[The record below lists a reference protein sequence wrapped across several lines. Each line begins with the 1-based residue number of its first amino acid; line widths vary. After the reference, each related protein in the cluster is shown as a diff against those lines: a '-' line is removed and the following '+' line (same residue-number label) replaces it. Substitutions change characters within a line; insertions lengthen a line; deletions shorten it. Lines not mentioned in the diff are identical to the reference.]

1 MKSNNV
7 IKKIKDVLNLN
18 EEVKLEQAKLDNGTV
33 IEADAFESGNEV
45 FIVTED
51 EKVALPIGE
60 YALEDGKIL
69 VVAEEGLISEIKD
82 DEAEE
87 EPNEALKDAADD
99 LAKEVQEVEAKEEEK
114 EEMGYAT
121 KEELAEVKSMIEEI
135 KAMLEPKEDLSADD
149 LGNLLTEELAK
160 HEKVELNE
168 IPVEVQAELN
178 EPSAEPIVSNPE
190 VHKTISKFSV
200 SKNRKSTT
208 IDRVMSRLN
217 N

>member
-7 IKKIKDVLNLN
+7 IEKIKDVLNLN

-33 IEADAFESGNEV
+33 IEADSFESGVEV

-51 EKVALPIGE
+51 EKVALPVGE

-69 VVAEEGLISEIKD
+69 VVAEEGVISEIKEE
-82 DEAEE
+82 EAEAETE
-87 EPNEALKDAADD
+87 EVE
-99 LAKEVQEVEAKEEEK
+99 EVEASEE

-121 KEELAEVKSMIEEI
+121 KEELAEVKGMIEEI
-135 KAMLEPKEDLSADD
+135 KAMLEPKEDLSED

>member
-7 IKKIKDVLNLN
+7 IEKIKDVLNLN

-51 EKVALPIGE
+51 EKVALPVGE

-69 VVAEEGLISEIKD
+69 VVAEEGIIAEIKD
-82 DEAEE
+82 AEAEE
-87 EPNEALKDAADD
+87 ETE
-99 LAKEVQEVEAKEEEK
+99 EVEEVEAKEE

-135 KAMLEPKEDLSADD
+135 KAMLEPKEDLSSDD

-208 IDRVMSRLN
+208 IDRVMAKLN

>member
-1 MKSNNV
+1 MKSNKV
-7 IKKIKDVLNLN
+7 IEKIKDVLNLN

-33 IEADAFESGNEV
+33 IEADSFESGVEV

-51 EKVALPIGE
+51 EKVALPVGDYI
-60 YALEDGKIL
+60 LEDGKIL
-69 VVAEEGLISEIKD
+69 VVAEEGLIAEIKD
-82 DEAEE
+82 AEAEE
-87 EPNEALKDAADD
+87 ETEE
-99 LAKEVQEVEAKEEEK
+99 EVEEVEAAEEE
-114 EEMGYAT
+114 EESLGYAT
-121 KEELAEVKSMIEEI
+121 KEELAEVKDMIEEI
-135 KAMLEPKEDLSADD
+135 KAMLEPKEDLSED

-160 HEKVELNE
+160 HERVELNE
-168 IPVEVQAELN
+168 VPVEVQAELN

-190 VHKTISKFSV
+190 VNKAISKFSV

>member
-7 IKKIKDVLNLN
+7 IEKIKDVLNLN

-33 IEADAFESGNEV
+33 IEADAFESGKEV

-51 EKVALPIGE
+51 EKVALPIGG

-82 DEAEE
+82 AEAEE
-87 EPNEALKDAADD
+87 ETEE
-99 LAKEVQEVEAKEEEK
+99 EVEEIEAKEEEK

-121 KEELAEVKSMIEEI
+121 KEELAEVKDMIEEI

>member
-7 IKKIKDVLNLN
+7 IEKIKDVLNLN
-18 EEVKLEQAKLDNGTV
+18 EEVKLEQAKLDNGTI
-33 IEADAFESGNEV
+33 IEADTFESGVEV

-51 EKVALPIGE
+51 EKVALPVGE

-69 VVAEEGLISEIKD
+69 VVTEDGLIAEIKD
-82 DEAEE
+82 AEAEE
-87 EPNEALKDAADD
+87 ETE
-99 LAKEVQEVEAKEEEK
+99 EVEEVEAKEEEK

-121 KEELAEVKSMIEEI
+121 KEELAEVKDMIEEI
-135 KAMLEPKEDLSADD
+135 KAMLEPKEDLSSDD

-160 HEKVELNE
+160 HERVELNE

>member
-1 MKSNNV
+1 MKSNKV
-7 IKKIKDVLNLN
+7 IEKIKDVLNLN

-33 IEADAFESGNEV
+33 IEADAFESGVEV

-51 EKVALPIGE
+51 EKVALPVGE

-69 VVAEEGLISEIKD
+69 VVAEEGVISEIKEA
-82 DEAEE
+82 EAEE
-87 EPNEALKDAADD
+87 EAE
-99 LAKEVQEVEAKEEEK
+99 EVEEIEAAEEEEK
-114 EEMGYAT
+114 ESLGYAT
-121 KEELAEVKSMIEEI
+121 KEELAEVKGMIEEI
-135 KAMLEPKEDLSADD
+135 KAMLEPKEDLSED

-168 IPVEVQAELN
+168 VPEEVQAELN

-190 VHKTISKFSV
+190 GNKAISKFSV

-208 IDRVMSRLN
+208 IDRVMARLN

>member
-1 MKSNNV
+1 MKSNKV
-7 IKKIKDVLNLN
+7 IEKIKDVLNLN

-33 IEADAFESGNEV
+33 IEADSFESGVEV

-51 EKVALPIGE
+51 EKVALPIGG
-60 YALEDGKIL
+60 YTLEDGKLL
-69 VVAEEGLISEIKD
+69 VVAEEGVIAEIKD
-82 DEAEE
+82 AEAEE
-87 EPNEALKDAADD
+87 ETEE
-99 LAKEVQEVEAKEEEK
+99 EVEEVEAAEEE
-114 EEMGYAT
+114 EESLGYAT
-121 KEELAEVKSMIEEI
+121 KEELAEVKDMIEEI
-135 KAMLEPKEDLSADD
+135 KAMLEPKEDLSED

-168 IPVEVQAELN
+168 VPVEVQAELN

-190 VHKTISKFSV
+190 VNKAISKFSV

>member
-7 IKKIKDVLNLN
+7 IEKIKDVLNLN

-33 IEADAFESGNEV
+33 IEADSFESGVEV

-51 EKVALPIGE
+51 EKVALPVGE
-60 YALEDGKIL
+60 YDLEDGKIL
-69 VVAEEGLISEIKD
+69 VVVEDGLISEIKD
-82 DEAEE
+82 AETE
-87 EPNEALKDAADD
+87 EVEET
-99 LAKEVQEVEAKEEEK
+99 EVEEVEEVEASEEESL
-114 EEMGYAT
+114 GYAT

-135 KAMLEPKEDLSADD
+135 KAMLEPKEDLSED

-168 IPVEVQAELN
+168 VPEEVQAELN

-190 VHKTISKFSV
+190 GNKAISKFSV

-208 IDRVMSRLN
+208 IDRVMARLN

>member
-7 IKKIKDVLNLN
+7 IEKIKDVLNLN

-33 IEADAFESGNEV
+33 IEADSFESGVEV

-51 EKVALPIGE
+51 EKVALPVGE
-60 YALEDGKIL
+60 YTLEDGKIL

-82 DEAEE
+82 AEAEE
-87 EPNEALKDAADD
+87 VE
-99 LAKEVQEVEAKEEEK
+99 EVEEVEAAEEE
-114 EEMGYAT
+114 ESLGYAT
-121 KEELAEVKSMIEEI
+121 KEELAEVKDMIEEI
-135 KAMLEPKEDLSADD
+135 KAMLEPKEDLSED

-168 IPVEVQAELN
+168 VPEEVQAELN

-190 VHKTISKFSV
+190 VNKAISKFSV

-208 IDRVMSRLN
+208 IDRVMAKLN

>member
-1 MKSNNV
+1 MKSNKV
-7 IKKIKDVLNLN
+7 IEKIKDVLNLN

-33 IEADAFESGNEV
+33 IEADSFESGVEV

-60 YALEDGKIL
+60 YVLEDGKIL

-82 DEAEE
+82 AEAEE
-87 EPNEALKDAADD
+87 VE
-99 LAKEVQEVEAKEEEK
+99 EVEEVEAAEEE
-114 EEMGYAT
+114 EESLGYAT
-121 KEELAEVKSMIEEI
+121 KEELAEVKDMIEEI
-135 KAMLEPKEDLSADD
+135 KAMLEPKEDLSED

-168 IPVEVQAELN
+168 VPEEVQAELN

-190 VHKTISKFSV
+190 VNKAISKFSV

-208 IDRVMSRLN
+208 IDRVMAKLN

>member
-7 IKKIKDVLNLN
+7 IEKIKDVLNLN

-33 IEADAFESGNEV
+33 IEAGAFESGNEV

-69 VVAEEGLISEIKD
+69 VVAEEGIISEIKD
-82 DEAEE
+82 AEAEE
-87 EPNEALKDAADD
+87 ETEE
-99 LAKEVQEVEAKEEEK
+99 EVEEVEAKEE

>member
-7 IKKIKDVLNLN
+7 IEKIKDVLNLN

-33 IEADAFESGNEV
+33 IEADSFESGVEV

-51 EKVALPIGE
+51 EKVALPVGE
-60 YALEDGKIL
+60 YILEDGKIL
-69 VVAEEGLISEIKD
+69 VVAEEGVISEIKD
-82 DEAEE
+82 AEAEE
-87 EPNEALKDAADD
+87 ETEE
-99 LAKEVQEVEAKEEEK
+99 EVEEVEAAEEEEEK
-114 EEMGYAT
+114 ESLGYAT
-121 KEELAEVKSMIEEI
+121 KEELAEVKDMIEEI
-135 KAMLEPKEDLSADD
+135 KAMLEPKEDLSED

-168 IPVEVQAELN
+168 VPVEVQAELN

-190 VHKTISKFSV
+190 VNKAISKFSV

>member
-7 IKKIKDVLNLN
+7 IEKIKDVLNLN

-33 IEADAFESGNEV
+33 IEADSFESGVEV

-51 EKVALPIGE
+51 EKVALPVGDYI
-60 YALEDGKIL
+60 LEDGKIL
-69 VVAEEGLISEIKD
+69 VVAEEGLIAEIKD
-82 DEAEE
+82 AEAEE
-87 EPNEALKDAADD
+87 ETEEE
-99 LAKEVQEVEAKEEEK
+99 EVEVEAAEEEK
-114 EEMGYAT
+114 ESLGYAT
-121 KEELAEVKSMIEEI
+121 KEELAEVKDMIEEI
-135 KAMLEPKEDLSADD
+135 KAMLEPKEDLSED

-168 IPVEVQAELN
+168 VPVEVQAELN

-190 VHKTISKFSV
+190 VNKAISKFSV

-208 IDRVMSRLN
+208 IDRVMARLN

>member
-1 MKSNNV
+1 MKSNKV
-7 IKKIKDVLNLN
+7 IEKIKDVLNLN

-33 IEADAFESGNEV
+33 IEADEFESGNEV

-60 YALEDGKIL
+60 YSLEDGKIL

-82 DEAEE
+82 AEAEE
-87 EPNEALKDAADD
+87 ETEEEA
-99 LAKEVQEVEAKEEEK
+99 EEVEAKEEEK

-121 KEELAEVKSMIEEI
+121 KEELAEVKDMIEEI
-135 KAMLEPKEDLSADD
+135 KAMLEPKEDLSSDD

-160 HEKVELNE
+160 HERVELNE

>member
-7 IKKIKDVLNLN
+7 IEKIKDVLNLN

-33 IEADAFESGNEV
+33 IEADAFESGKEV

-82 DEAEE
+82 AEAEE
-87 EPNEALKDAADD
+87 ETE
-99 LAKEVQEVEAKEEEK
+99 EVEEVEAKEEEK

-121 KEELAEVKSMIEEI
+121 KEELAEVKDMIEEI

-190 VHKTISKFSV
+190 VHKTISKFNV

>member
-7 IKKIKDVLNLN
+7 IEKIKDVLNLN

-33 IEADAFESGNEV
+33 IEADSFESGVEV

-69 VVAEEGLISEIKD
+69 VVAEEGLIAEIKEE
-82 DEAEE
+82 EAEE
-87 EPNEALKDAADD
+87 EVEETEEE
-99 LAKEVQEVEAKEEEK
+99 EVEVEAAEEE
-114 EEMGYAT
+114 EESLGYAT
-121 KEELAEVKSMIEEI
+121 KEELAEVKDMIEEI
-135 KAMLEPKEDLSADD
+135 KAMLEPKEDLSED

-168 IPVEVQAELN
+168 VPVEVQAELN

-190 VHKTISKFSV
+190 GNKAISKFSV

-208 IDRVMSRLN
+208 IDRVMARLN

>member
-1 MKSNNV
+1 V
-7 IKKIKDVLNLN
+7 IEKIKDVLNLN

-33 IEADAFESGNEV
+33 IEADSFESGVEV

-51 EKVALPIGE
+51 EKVALPVGDYI
-60 YALEDGKIL
+60 LEDGKIL
-69 VVAEEGLISEIKD
+69 VVAEEGLIAEIKD
-82 DEAEE
+82 AEAEE
-87 EPNEALKDAADD
+87 ETEE
-99 LAKEVQEVEAKEEEK
+99 EVEEVEAAEEE
-114 EEMGYAT
+114 EESLGYAT
-121 KEELAEVKSMIEEI
+121 KEELAEVKDMIEEI
-135 KAMLEPKEDLSADD
+135 KAMLEPKEDLSED

-168 IPVEVQAELN
+168 VPVEVQAELN

-190 VHKTISKFSV
+190 VNKAISKFSV

>member
-1 MKSNNV
+1 MKSNSV
-7 IKKIKDVLNLN
+7 IEKIKDVLNLN

-33 IEADAFESGNEV
+33 IEADAFESGVEV

-51 EKVALPIGE
+51 EKVALPVGE
-60 YALEDGKIL
+60 YALEDDKLL
-69 VVAEEGLISEIKD
+69 VVTEEGIISEIK
-82 DEAEE
+82 EAEE
-87 EPNEALKDAADD
+87 ETE
-99 LAKEVQEVEAKEEEK
+99 EVEEVEAQE

-178 EPSAEPIVSNPE
+178 QPSAEPIVSNPE

>member
-7 IKKIKDVLNLN
+7 IEKIKDVLNLN

-33 IEADAFESGNEV
+33 IEADSFESGVEV

-51 EKVALPIGE
+51 EKVALPIGD
-60 YALEDGKIL
+60 YILEDGKIL
-69 VVAEEGLISEIKD
+69 VVAEEGVISEIKD
-82 DEAEE
+82 AEAEE
-87 EPNEALKDAADD
+87 ETEE
-99 LAKEVQEVEAKEEEK
+99 EVEEVEAAEEEEEK
-114 EEMGYAT
+114 ESLGYAT
-121 KEELAEVKSMIEEI
+121 KEELAEVKDMIEEI
-135 KAMLEPKEDLSADD
+135 KAMLEPKEDLSED

-168 IPVEVQAELN
+168 VPVEVQAELN

-190 VHKTISKFSV
+190 VNKAISKFSV

>member
-7 IKKIKDVLNLN
+7 IEKIKDVLNLN
-18 EEVKLEQAKLDNGTV
+18 EEVKLEQAKLDNGTI
-33 IEADAFESGNEV
+33 IEADTFESGVEV

-51 EKVALPIGE
+51 EKVALPVGE

-69 VVAEEGLISEIKD
+69 VVTEDGIIAEIKD
-82 DEAEE
+82 AEAEE
-87 EPNEALKDAADD
+87 EAE
-99 LAKEVQEVEAKEEEK
+99 EVEAKEE

-160 HEKVELNE
+160 HERVELNE
-168 IPVEVQAELN
+168 IPAEVQAELN
-178 EPSAEPIVSNPE
+178 QPSAEPIVSNPE
-190 VHKTISKFSV
+190 VKKTISKFSV

>member
-7 IKKIKDVLNLN
+7 IEKIKDVLNLN

-69 VVAEEGLISEIKD
+69 VVTEEGLISEIKD
-82 DEAEE
+82 AEAEE
-87 EPNEALKDAADD
+87 ETEE
-99 LAKEVQEVEAKEEEK
+99 EVEEVEAKEEEK

>member
-7 IKKIKDVLNLN
+7 IEKIKDVLNLN

-33 IEADAFESGNEV
+33 IEADAFESGKEV

-82 DEAEE
+82 AEAEE
-87 EPNEALKDAADD
+87 ETEE
-99 LAKEVQEVEAKEEEK
+99 EVEEVEAKEEEK
-114 EEMGYAT
+114 EQMGYAT
-121 KEELAEVKSMIEEI
+121 KEELAEVKDMIEEI
-135 KAMLEPKEDLSADD
+135 KAMLEPKEDLSED

-168 IPVEVQAELN
+168 VPVEVQAELN

-200 SKNRKSTT
+200 SKNRKRST
-208 IDRVMSRLN
+208 IDRVMERLN

>member
-7 IKKIKDVLNLN
+7 IEKIKDVLNLN

-33 IEADAFESGNEV
+33 IEADTFESGVEV

-51 EKVALPIGE
+51 EKVALPVGE
-60 YALEDGKIL
+60 YALEDGKLL
-69 VVAEEGLISEIKD
+69 VVAEEGIISEIKD
-82 DEAEE
+82 AEAEE
-87 EPNEALKDAADD
+87 ETEE
-99 LAKEVQEVEAKEEEK
+99 EVEEVEAQE

-121 KEELAEVKSMIEEI
+121 KEELAEVKGMIEEI

>member
-7 IKKIKDVLNLN
+7 IEKIKDVLNLN

-33 IEADAFESGNEV
+33 IEADSFESGVEV

-60 YALEDGKIL
+60 YTLEDGKIL
-69 VVAEEGLISEIKD
+69 VVAEEGVISEIKD
-82 DEAEE
+82 AEAEE
-87 EPNEALKDAADD
+87 VE
-99 LAKEVQEVEAKEEEK
+99 EVEEVEAAEEE
-114 EEMGYAT
+114 ESLGYAT
-121 KEELAEVKSMIEEI
+121 KEELAEVKDMIEEI
-135 KAMLEPKEDLSADD
+135 KAMLEPKEDLSED

-160 HEKVELNE
+160 HERVELNE
-168 IPVEVQAELN
+168 VPVEVQAELN

-190 VHKTISKFSV
+190 VNKAISKFSV

-208 IDRVMSRLN
+208 IDRVMARLN

>member
-1 MKSNNV
+1 V
-7 IKKIKDVLNLN
+7 IEKIKDVLNLN

-33 IEADAFESGNEV
+33 IEADSFESGVEV

-51 EKVALPIGE
+51 EKVALPIGG
-60 YALEDGKIL
+60 YTLEDGKLL
-69 VVAEEGLISEIKD
+69 VVAEEGVIAEIKD
-82 DEAEE
+82 AEAEE
-87 EPNEALKDAADD
+87 ETEE
-99 LAKEVQEVEAKEEEK
+99 EVEEVEAAEEE
-114 EEMGYAT
+114 EESLGYAT
-121 KEELAEVKSMIEEI
+121 KEELAEVKDMIEEI
-135 KAMLEPKEDLSADD
+135 KAMLEPKEDLSED

-168 IPVEVQAELN
+168 VPVEVQAELN

-190 VHKTISKFSV
+190 VNKAISKFSV

-208 IDRVMSRLN
+208 IDRVMARLN

>member
-7 IKKIKDVLNLN
+7 IEKIKDVLNLN

-33 IEADAFESGNEV
+33 IEADAFESGVEV

-51 EKVALPIGE
+51 EKVALPVGE
-60 YALEDGKIL
+60 YALEDGKLL
-69 VVAEEGLISEIKD
+69 VVAEEGIISEIKD
-82 DEAEE
+82 AEAEE
-87 EPNEALKDAADD
+87 ETE
-99 LAKEVQEVEAKEEEK
+99 EVEEVEAQE

>member
-7 IKKIKDVLNLN
+7 IEKIKDVLNLN

-51 EKVALPIGE
+51 EKVALPVGE

-69 VVAEEGLISEIKD
+69 VVTEDGIIAEIKD
-82 DEAEE
+82 AEAEE
-87 EPNEALKDAADD
+87 ETE
-99 LAKEVQEVEAKEEEK
+99 EVEEVEAKEEEK

>member
-1 MKSNNV
+1 MKSNKV
-7 IKKIKDVLNLN
+7 IEQIKNVLNLN

-33 IEADAFESGNEV
+33 IEADAFESGVEV

-51 EKVALPIGE
+51 EKVALPVGD

-69 VVAEEGLISEIKD
+69 VVAEEGIISEIKD
-82 DEAEE
+82 AEVEE
-87 EPNEALKDAADD
+87 ETE
-99 LAKEVQEVEAKEEEK
+99 EVEEVEAAKEEE
-114 EEMGYAT
+114 MAYAT

-160 HEKVELNE
+160 HERVELNE

-190 VHKTISKFSV
+190 VNKTISKFSV
-200 SKNRKSTT
+200 SKNRKRTT
-208 IDRVMSRLN
+208 IDRVMAKLN

>member
-1 MKSNNV
+1 MKSNKV
-7 IKKIKDVLNLN
+7 IEQIKNVLNLN

-33 IEADAFESGNEV
+33 IEADAFESGVEV

-51 EKVALPIGE
+51 EKVALPVGD
-60 YALEDGKIL
+60 YTLEDGKIL
-69 VVAEEGLISEIKD
+69 VVAEEGVISEIKEA
-82 DEAEE
+82 EAEE
-87 EPNEALKDAADD
+87 ETE
-99 LAKEVQEVEAKEEEK
+99 EVEEVEAAEEEEK
-114 EEMGYAT
+114 ESLGYAT
-121 KEELAEVKSMIEEI
+121 KEELAEVKDMIEEI
-135 KAMLEPKEDLSADD
+135 KAMLEPKEDLSED

-168 IPVEVQAELN
+168 IPVEVQSELN

-190 VHKTISKFSV
+190 SKKVISKFSV

-208 IDRVMSRLN
+208 IDRVMAKLN